1 MGLGFLIVGFTPATA
16 FWLALTGQLAAG
28 FMNPIVNGPLFA
40 VLQDVVEPDM
50 QGRVFNIVGSA
61 AMAMTPLGMLIAGPV
76 ADVLGVQV
84 WYVVGGVVCMLM
96 GAGAFFVPAIMH
108 LEDEDRQPARVQ
120 EESPVVA
127 PEPVHVT
134 GE

>member
-16 FWLALTGQLAAG
+16 FWLALTGQLVAG

-40 VLQDVVEPDM
+40 ILQDVVEPDM
-50 QGRVFNIVGSA
+50 QGRVFNTVGSA
-61 AMAMTPLGMLIAGPV
+61 AMAMSPLGMVFAGPV

-84 WYVVGGVVCMLM
+84 WYVVGGVACVLM

-108 LEDEDRQPARVQ
+108 LEDKDRRPTRVQ

-127 PEPVHVT
+127 PEPIHVT